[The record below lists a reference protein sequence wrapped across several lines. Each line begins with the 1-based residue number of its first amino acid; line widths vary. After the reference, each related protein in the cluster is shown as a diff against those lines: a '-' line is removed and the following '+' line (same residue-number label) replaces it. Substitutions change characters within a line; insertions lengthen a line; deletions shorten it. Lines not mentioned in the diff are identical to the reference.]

1 MKSYQASWTTRLRLA
16 LTVAAALGWMSSSLF
31 AQTSGRNAGGGG
43 AGNTGSSSANNT
55 SSGQSNRGGGADNS
69 ARGTNIGGQS
79 NSNSAGAN
87 RGGGSESGQSGRTS
101 DNNSNSR
108 DNRNDANRNDQSDRD
123 SNRDNNSRDNR
134 FGRDSS
140 RDDTARDDRSD
151 RSDRNDRMSNRD
163 SRDTTRDSR
172 EANRDRNRDDRN
184 TDRSNDNRSQI
195 NRDRNDSSRDSVD
208 RTDNDRSA
216 RNDRRND
223 QSSSREAKR
232 ELRTYDLGLGL
243 TNRDNRFVVSDL
255 RNKGIAARAGF
266 RDGDVIES
274 IGDHRIRSRDDFL
287 RYIYPGRSHR
297 DYVEVIVLR
306 DGEEQTVRV
315 DPQMI
320 YDEVFTSSSGSGQA
334 WLGVVFDERYRRAAV
349 IARVIEG
356 SPAERAGIRTGDVV
370 TVFDKTPVE
379 SSTHLRQLV
388 DQEQPGDDVDVE
400 IRRERQSR
408 NLDVTLGER

>member
-1 MKSYQASWTTRLRLA
+1 
-16 LTVAAALGWMSSSLF
+16 MSSSAF
-31 AQTSGRNAGGGG
+31 AQTSGRNVGGGG
-43 AGNTGSSSANNT
+43 AGSTGNSSTNNN
-55 SSGQSNRGGGADNS
+55 SSGQINRGGGADNS
-69 ARGTNIGGQS
+69 ARGTNVGGQN
-79 NSNSAGAN
+79 NSSSTGPNP
-87 RGGGSESGQSGRTS
+87 GGGSESGQSGRTS

-108 DNRNDANRNDQSDRD
+108 DNRNDANRNGANRNDQSDRD
-123 SNRDNNSRDNR
+123 STRDNNR
-134 FGRDSS
+134 FDRDSA
-140 RDDTARDDRSD
+140 RDDTTRDDRSD
-151 RSDRNDRMSNRD
+151 RSDRNDRLSNRD

-172 EANRDRNRDDRN
+172 DANRDRNSDNRNRDDRTSDRNRDDRS
-184 TDRSNDNRSQI
+184 TDRSNENRIQT
-195 NRDRNDSSRDSVD
+195 NRDRNDTGRDSAD
-208 RTDNDRSA
+208 RSDNDRNA
-216 RNDRRND
+216 RSDRRND
-223 QSSSREAKR
+223 QSSSREAKH

-266 RDGDVIES
+266 RDGDVIET

-356 SPAERAGIRTGDVV
+356 SPAERAGIRPGDVV

-408 NLDVTLGER
+408 SLDVTLGER